1 MQRNEPITDE
11 QRRMRGDLAHEYA
24 DAMKF
29 KGGTCGCKELLVLRV
44 HAVAA
49 SRHKLL
55 DKSQV
60 THASRLVDSRILHS
74 GREDG

>member
-1 MQRNEPITDE
+1 MRQKKWMHADE
-11 QRRMRGDLAHEYA
+11 LSFE
-24 DAMKF
+24 
-29 KGGTCGCKELLVLRV
+29 GGRCSCKSLRVFRV

-49 SRHKLL
+49 SRHEVL